1 MKGSLSLYIHRLN
14 LVILHLAVT
23 FFEIFVILKC
33 TAPVSKLG
41 CSDEIAKKGT
51 GDTLG
56 HSLRMDIRVAFHI
69 FPFVA
74 GVEWYKQL
82 SFYLMGWK
90 LAPYPR
96 HSSLNKLKF

>member
-82 SFYLMGWK
+82 SFY
-90 LAPYPR
+90 
-96 HSSLNKLKF
+96 